1 MRAAAFT
8 DPGRVRQSN
17 EDSVFADQESGLLIV
32 ADGMGGHAA
41 GEVAS
46 NLAIQ
51 IIAGCLRQPLPFGER
66 PPEIAASL
74 LSQAIDQANLAIR
87 ARAAQDPL
95 LHGMGTTLVVAIC
108 RADSISLAHLG
119 DSRAYLIR
127 GGQIRQVTHDHSLV
141 AQMVSA
147 GEITEEEARKHPLRN
162 LITRS
167 LGSASSAQPDLQL
180 LEWLPGDYLLMC
192 SDGLTNM
199 VEDEEI
205 AGLFCAGGAAL
216 PQVCEQLIA
225 LANARG
231 GNDNISVVVGW
242 NG

>member
-1 MRAAAFT
+1 MRAVACT
-8 DPGRVRQSN
+8 VPGRVRPAN
-17 EDSVFADQESGLLIV
+17 EDSVFAVQETGLLIV

-51 IIAGCLRQPLPFGER
+51 IITDCLRQPLPFGER

-74 LSQAIDQANLAIR
+74 LLEAIEQANLAIR
-87 ARAAQDPL
+87 VRASQDPL
-95 LHGMGTTLVVAIC
+95 LHGMGTTLVAAIC
-108 RADSISLAHLG
+108 RAESISLAHLG

-127 GGQIRQVTHDHSLV
+127 GGQIRQATQDHSLV
-141 AQMVSA
+141 AQMVNA
-147 GEITEEEARKHPLRN
+147 GEITPEEARKHHLRN

-167 LGSASSAQPDLQL
+167 LGSAASAQPDIQL

-205 AGLFCAGGAAL
+205 ARSFGAGGAGLTQA
-216 PQVCEQLIA
+216 CEQLIA
-225 LANARG
+225 LANSRG

>member
-17 EDSVFADQESGLLIV
+17 EDSVFADQETGLLIV

-41 GEVAS
+41 GEIAS
-46 NLAIQ
+46 GLAIQ
-51 IIAGCLRQPLPFGER
+51 IITDFLRQPLPFGER
-66 PPEIAASL
+66 QPEIAASL

-87 ARAAQDPL
+87 ARAAQDPM

-108 RADSISLAHLG
+108 RGASFSLAHLG

-127 GGQIRQVTHDHSLV
+127 GGQIRQVTEDHSLV
-141 AQMVSA
+141 AQMVKA
-147 GEITEEEARKHPLRN
+147 GEITQEEARKHPLRN

-205 AGLFCAGGAAL
+205 ASLFGAGGAGL
-216 PQVCEQLIA
+216 PQACEQLIA
-225 LANARG
+225 LANSRG